1 MQKIVWKYKEVI
13 LTKRIEGHLYHF
25 PYCSIGAPYT
35 LFYSN
40 KCMCGEEAPESLIK
54 LRDFMNQMNGNWNL
68 VIKYRQADKQT
79 DNGWWRRAMQL
90 AGMSSERSSAHERVR
105 EGVDYDRARVA
116 DLGSES
122 ALDK

>member
-79 DNGWWRRAMQL
+79 DNGWWRRATGRAWPTWAASQHLTSDTGMQI
-90 AGMSSERSSAHERVR
+90 V
-105 EGVDYDRARVA
+105 
-116 DLGSES
+116 
-122 ALDK
+122 